1 MSSWPCCAATT
12 TDVPPVDT
20 NVLFDLVTND
30 PIWADWSFR
39 QLETHGLGNRLVVN
53 PVVYAELSVGFD
65 RIDKVDA
72 FLGETGIQMI
82 ELPRAALFLAGKAFQ
97 GYRARGGTKTG
108 VLSDFFIG
116 AHAVVA
122 GLGLLTRDA
131 RRCRSYFPKIVLIT
145 PGDA

>member
-1 MSSWPCCAATT
+1 MNSWPCCAATAT
-12 TDVPPVDT
+12 EVPLVDT

-65 RIDKVDA
+65 RIDRVDA
-72 FLGETGIQMI
+72 FLGEAGIQMI
-82 ELPRAALFLAGKAFQ
+82 EIPRAALFLAGKAFQ
-97 GYRARGGTKTG
+97 DYRARGGTKTG

-122 GLGLLTRDA
+122 GLDLLTRDA
-131 RRCRSYFPKIVLIT
+131 RRYRSYFLKIVLIT